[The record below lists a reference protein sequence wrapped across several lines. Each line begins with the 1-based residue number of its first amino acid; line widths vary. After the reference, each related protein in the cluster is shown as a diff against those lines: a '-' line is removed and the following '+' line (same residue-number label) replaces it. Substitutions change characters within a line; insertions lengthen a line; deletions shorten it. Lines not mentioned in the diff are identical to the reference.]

1 MTFVCP
7 RVIRGNRGDLLSRQG
22 ILQAL
27 QDRGM
32 NDIVVTCHHPNQ
44 TTPLGLETVPYGRMY
59 NLVPE
64 WRGLLALWR
73 ARTVLWTGG
82 LDLQDDSSLAKL
94 VHTLVVF
101 TSYRLLRLR
110 IVALMQGAGPLNTVT
125 GLWLTRRILNR
136 LDTFVARDP
145 KTLEL
150 LASVNSRCRLVLA
163 WDGIFAGDPLREPLS
178 SSDQELI
185 ADRIGGESRRPIIG
199 FNLRLWFHFAS
210 SVLPYQFLKR
220 RYRERAQ
227 VRMEALLRVAA
238 QVMRDMRDRYNCR
251 ILLFSM
257 YEPNI
262 EPWEDDLPHLE
273 RLSTLIED
281 DEVQVVREPLSLRAF
296 CELIRRLDLVIGMR
310 LHSTLTAL
318 RLGVPAI
325 HLAYA
330 LKGHDIFKAMGL
342 GDLVLGLDEFIDKP
356 DALLEKV
363 ALALGEEDIT
373 VRIRIASDR
382 AVSENDA
389 VLDQLLSRLS
399 VEGS

>member
-27 QDRGM
+27 QDRGL
-32 NDIVVTCHHPNQ
+32 NDIVVACHQ
-44 TTPLGLETVPYGRMY
+44 AGQIAPLGLSTAPYGRLY
-59 NLVPE
+59 NLIPG
-64 WRGLLALWR
+64 WKGFRALWR

-94 VHTLVVF
+94 VHTLAVF

-110 IVALMQGAGPLNTVT
+110 TVALMQGAGPLTTRT
-125 GLWLTRRILNR
+125 GRWLARRILNR
-136 LDTFVARDP
+136 VDTFVARDP

-150 LASVNSRCRLVLA
+150 LDSLNSRCRLVLA

-178 SSDQELI
+178 SSEQTLVDDLV
-185 ADRIGGESRRPIIG
+185 GERGRRSIIG

-210 SVLPYQFLKR
+210 GILPYQFVKR
-220 RYRERAQ
+220 RYQARAR
-227 VRMEALLRVAA
+227 VRMAALLQSAA
-238 QVMRDMRDRYNCR
+238 QVLRELRVRYDAR
-251 ILLFSM
+251 ILLLSM
-257 YEPNI
+257 YEPDT

-273 RLSTLIED
+273 RLGTLVGD
-281 DEVQVVREPLSLRAF
+281 DEIRVVREPLSLRGF

-325 HLAYA
+325 HLAYT
-330 LKGHDIFKAMGL
+330 LKGHDIFAALGL
-342 GDLVLGLDEFIDKP
+342 ADLVRDVDEFIDAP
-356 DALLEKV
+356 EKLTETIARV
-363 ALALGEEDIT
+363 LADEGIT
-373 VRIRIASDR
+373 ERVQAASEQ
-382 AVSENDA
+382 AVSRNHA
-389 VLDQLLSRLS
+389 VLEQLFSNLTTERW
-399 VEGS
+399 